1 MSLIDQILTDLPDG
15 RVEDVSIGL
24 HWTVVVM
31 DVGGERRCGLA
42 STLHNDA
49 HTHGEYD
56 VPEAGQLTNRTGL
69 ELAALAHSATPI
81 QRSIGFAALNALLP
95 RQPAR
100 WTDINASEVIAEH
113 GAGREVALI
122 GHFPFVKSL
131 RERVG
136 ALHVLE
142 LNPLP
147 GDLPASA
154 APDILPK
161 VDVVAITGLTLLN
174 GTFEGLVDLCAP
186 GATVLVLGP
195 TTPLHDALFE
205 RGVTLISGSI
215 VEDVDA
221 VVRTIRQGANFRQ
234 AKRAGVRL
242 VTMGQFTG

>member
-1 MSLIDQILTDLPDG
+1 MTLIDQMLTDLPDG

-24 HWTVVVM
+24 HWTAAVINV
-31 DVGGERRCGLA
+31 DGERRCGLA
-42 STLHNDA
+42 STLKNDD

-56 VPEAGQLTNRTGL
+56 VPEAGRLTARSGL
-69 ELAALAHSATPI
+69 ELAAFARSETPI
-81 QRSIGFAALNALLP
+81 LRSIGYAALNALLP

-100 WTDINASEVIAEH
+100 WTDVNASEVIAEH
-113 GAGREVALI
+113 GAGREVAMI
-122 GHFPFVKSL
+122 GHFPFVGSL

-154 APDILPK
+154 APDVLPK
-161 VDVVAITGLTLLN
+161 ADVVAITGLTLLN
-174 GTFEGLVDLCAP
+174 DTFEGLVSLCAP
-186 GATVLVLGP
+186 EATVLVLGP

-205 RGVTLISGSI
+205 RGATLISGAI

-221 VVRTIRQGANFRQ
+221 VLRTIRQGANFRQ
-234 AKRAGVRL
+234 TKKAGVRL
-242 VTMGQFTG
+242 VTMGQIQG